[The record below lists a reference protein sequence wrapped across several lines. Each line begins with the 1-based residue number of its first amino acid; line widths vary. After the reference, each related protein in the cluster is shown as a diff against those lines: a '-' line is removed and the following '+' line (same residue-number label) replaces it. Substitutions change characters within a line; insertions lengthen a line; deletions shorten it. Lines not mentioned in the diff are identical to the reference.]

1 MVEYSDEVKKLAET
15 LKNSGLAASMT
26 DALEKA
32 QSMIGTN
39 EAMQAGKTVEDVK
52 SEESAEPVKPVE
64 DLDVA
69 QTTLGNEEKDVNE
82 SVETVDEIK
91 QEEVFVDKVET
102 EKNPESSQNKIDLT
116 EIFNVNK

>member
-15 LKNSGLAASMT
+15 LKSSGLAASMV

-39 EAMQAGKTVEDVK
+39 EAMKEGKTVEQV
-52 SEESAEPVKPVE
+52 EPVKPEE

-69 QTTLGNEEKDVNE
+69 QTTLGNIKKEENNVNE
-82 SVETVDEIK
+82 SVEIGDELK
-91 QEEVFVDKVET
+91 EEEVFADKVET
-102 EKNPESSQNKIDLT
+102 EKKPKPIQNKIDLS